1 VLRGPELARVDL
13 LGPGD
18 TCGEIAVLAGRRR
31 MATVRAVERTV
42 VRQLEGERY
51 RRWLSEDDHAMASLS
66 EVARSRVDRHRL
78 IEIVA
83 DQLDVDTETAAD
95 VIGAVDWVRVDIG
108 DVVYSEGE
116 QADAVFVVVT
126 GRFCATRGGTA
137 LAEIGPGEIFGEPA
151 MSPHAPPA
159 QRSATVR
166 ALRAGTVGRI
176 EADRFR
182 RLTLT
187 HPVLLSQLTRT
198 VAERQTP
205 R

>member
-1 VLRGPELARVDL
+1 
-13 LGPGD
+13 
-18 TCGEIAVLAGRRR
+18 
-31 MATVRAVERTV
+31 
-42 VRQLEGERY
+42 
-51 RRWLSEDDHAMASLS
+51 
-66 EVARSRVDRHRL
+66 
-78 IEIVA
+78 
-83 DQLDVDTETAAD
+83 
-95 VIGAVDWVRVDIG
+95 VRVDVG
-108 DVVYSEGE
+108 EVVYTEGE